1 MTRLPS
7 LNLPDYP
14 VKIRR
19 EGEQTRI
26 WDDLRR
32 KYVALTPE
40 EYVRQR
46 FVAWLIIDRHY
57 PASLMNNEVAL
68 NLNGTRR
75 RCDTLVFDRRGEH
88 FMIVE
93 YKAPDVR
100 ITQDTFDQIARYNM
114 VLHARYLV
122 VSNGQQHYCCRMD
135 YESDS
140 YHFIREIP
148 DFATVNL
155 DLSDN

>member
-1 MTRLPS
+1 MNRLPS

-19 EGEQTRI
+19 EGERLRI
-26 WDDLRR
+26 WDTLRS

-46 FVAWLIIDRHY
+46 FTSWLINDLHY
-57 PASLMNNEVAL
+57 PAPLMNNEIVM

-75 RCDTLVFDRRGEH
+75 RCDTLVFNRHGGH

-93 YKAPDVR
+93 YKAPDVN
-100 ITQDTFDQIARYNM
+100 ITQEVFDQIARYNM
-114 VLHARYLV
+114 VLHADYLV
-122 VSNGQQHYCCRMD
+122 VSNGIRHYCCRMD
-135 YESDS
+135 YAQNS
-140 YHFIREIP
+140 YHFLPAIP
-148 DFATVNL
+148 RL
-155 DLSDN
+155 